1 MEGFVIVINGS
12 QALAIITKLS
22 ILDDAVVLDPPLQKY
37 PKNKKKSPDINYIL
51 KPYI

>member
-1 MEGFVIVINGS
+1 MKDFVIIVNGS

-22 ILDDAVVLDPPLQKY
+22 ILNDRAVLDPPLQKY